1 MLFQRNPLA
10 YAGEIEQPDAN
21 EIKATPSLFNSSLE
35 DALMYGGD
43 LTRAALGAMNLRG
56 DKKHIIVDTKVHML
70 MPGMYPAI
78 PGWHT
83 DGAPRSVSKGPP
95 DLYAQAEMDSPRF
108 HLLVTGAGCL
118 TDFLGETMSLDVPE
132 EPTNELYKLLSD
144 QMNGLLEDPVM
155 APRIRRLISCRVLE
169 WDWWDLHTAIPAGKH
184 EWRFLIRV
192 TETDY
197 RAPKTDLRDVLRSQ
211 QQVYVPESFGW

>member
-1 MLFQRNPLA
+1 MLFQRNSLK
-10 YAGEIEQPDAN
+10 YAGEIEQPSTE
-21 EIKATPSLFNSSLE
+21 EIKATPSLFNASVE
-35 DALMYGGD
+35 DALVYGGD
-43 LTRAALGAMNLRG
+43 LTRAALSAMDLRG
-56 DKKHIIVDTKVHML
+56 DRKHIIVDTKVHML

-83 DGAPRSVSKGPP
+83 DGAPRGVSKGPP
-95 DLYAQAEMDSPRF
+95 DLRAQEVMISPRF
-108 HLLVTGAGCL
+108 HLLVTGQGCL
-118 TDFLGETMSLDVPE
+118 TDFLGETMGLIVPW
-132 EPTNELYKLLSD
+132 EPTSELYKILSD
-144 QMNGLLEDPVM
+144 QMNDLLKDPVA
-155 APRIRRLISCRVLE
+155 APKVKRLKSCQVLE
-169 WDWWDLHTAIPAGKH
+169 WDWWDLHTAIPAEKH